1 MTINTMQDLN
11 SVNVAEYEFTGEE
24 LGNLLLESVKQMKNN
39 ETSRESTVIVSQ
51 AIQARQKVGLSQK
64 KFAEVLGV
72 SVRTLQAWEQGKRKP
87 SKGAITLLKIAT
99 QHPKTLLSVI

>member
-1 MTINTMQDLN
+1 MQDLN